1 MLKEEQTVI
10 WMSLCISC
18 DCLDLLGLKGDSF
31 SVSEAA
37 ALQVLCV
44 LHENVYYSNK
54 NCSE

>member
-37 ALQVLCV
+37 VLQVLCI